1 MKDFIVY
8 AVVGLWVL
16 GQILVIINDNRGKF

>member
-1 MKDFIVY
+1 MKDYIVY

-16 GQILVIINDNRGKF
+16 GQILVIIHDYKGKL